1 MTYELRYNNLIT
13 VASNDTSRS
22 SIYWLRLL
30 CDAPS
35 VVAIVTEVPLN
46 PGRPMPENED
56 KIRSH
61 IELILGASIRQLT
74 FYRVLPRGYPLPESP
89 VVLTK
94 ARISISLD
102 LLETSLGLPLPPL
115 PENKELRT
123 RVLELG
129 SAAAKHERR
138 TVFEAVSTANLP
150 PPHNPYRC
158 AHRSRFNNMR
168 EEDRWADAS
177 EAGSRFISSL
187 STEDA
192 AACWWHQAA
201 DWAIV
206 ANESVRVVE
215 TVGRLMPEGNYRRAA
230 RQAGLSDKNRPWLIS
245 LFEEPII
252 VTGGGYTDGQHRSCA
267 LRLSG
272 APRVAAVTGYEN
284 VAIRTNDWQY
294 MGDG

>member
-1 MTYELRYNNLIT
+1 M

-22 SIYWLRLL
+22 NIYWLRLL
-30 CDAPS
+30 CDDRS

-46 PGRPMPENED
+46 PGMPMQENED
-56 KIRSH
+56 EIRSH
-61 IELILGASIRQLT
+61 IELILGVSMRQLT

-94 ARISISLD
+94 GRSSISLNV
-102 LLETSLGLPLPPL
+102 LEVSLGLPLPPL
-115 PENKELRT
+115 PENTELRT

-129 SAAAKHERR
+129 GVAAKHERR
-138 TVFEAVSTANLP
+138 TVFEAMSIANLP
-150 PPHNPYRC
+150 SPHNPYRC

-168 EEDRWADAS
+168 EKERWADDS
-177 EAGSRFISSL
+177 EAGSRFITSL
-187 STEDA
+187 SAEDI

-215 TVGRLMPEGNYRRAA
+215 TVGRLMPEGNYRREA
-230 RQAGLSDKNRPWLIS
+230 RQAGLSDRNRPWLIS
-245 LFEEPII
+245 LFEQPII

-272 APRVAAVTGYEN
+272 AARVAVVTGYDN
-284 VAIRTNDWQY
+284 VVTRINDWQY